1 MRLCIFGGPST
12 VLHNAKR
19 EFDFDGS
26 YLYTY
31 IHTYLDK
38 WNKKKPRI
46 TYITMRL
53 SGIHYVCEKPY
64 GITAIRPIYL
74 LDYLLSRYVSAM

>member
-38 WNKKKPRI
+38 WNKKNPGSLTSQCDWVESIMYAKNP
-46 TYITMRL
+46 M
-53 SGIHYVCEKPY
+53 
-64 GITAIRPIYL
+64 A
-74 LDYLLSRYVSAM
+74 